1 MNDIG
6 ACTWCGDP
14 INCDDTCEQ
23 DRIRQEE
30 GNAAVQRI
38 ALRSAMRQFV
48 TPDAPLPVPE
58 DFGVPRG

>member
-30 GNAAVQRI
+30 GNAAVLRI
-38 ALRSAMRQFV
+38 RERARMRQFV
-48 TPDAPLPVPE
+48 VPDAPLPVPE

>member
-30 GNAAVQRI
+30 ANAAVVRI
-38 ALRSAMRQFV
+38 RERAAMRQFV
-48 TPDAPLPVPE
+48 VPDAPLPVPE
-58 DFGVPRG
+58 DFGVTRG

>member
-1 MNDIG
+1 MNDID
-6 ACTWCGDP
+6 ACVWCGDP

-38 ALRSAMRQFV
+38 ALRAAMRQFV
-48 TPDAPLPVPE
+48 VPDAPLPVPE